1 MQEVNREHFQKND
14 VGFVAPEFLLWACT
28 GAGINSVRRCY
39 EVLETYGDTI
49 LKLAATAL
57 AYGMKREDPSAG
69 EGEVEAAKVIFVT
82 NFHVFRVG
90 YHNMRMHRFM
100 RIMRDPEAKEWSLPL
115 QGVRTRP
122 NACPG
127 KAMAD
132 AVESLIGAHF
142 LTNDNLFNTL
152 QWISDIKLVPL
163 EQANILHKFKDAQ
176 SSTYEFLKWIKL
188 KNVPFDMNDSLKQ
201 ILTKYFA
208 IPEVV
213 EGHSADDI
221 ERTKARLFGLIER
234 KDGLGMFGQHI
245 NAISHLHGQ
254 MFACQA
260 LKRLQKLQTEVLGY
274 KFKEPLRLLEAL
286 THRTGK
292 SHYLLPFN
300 YEKLEILG
308 DAILDYLANSNL
320 LRFTLFERYLECDP
334 GYAQNKD
341 YKFGED
347 FNPGDAHQAKM

>member
-1 MQEVNREHFQKND
+1 MATVTRVNGLGHAHATLYNTANL
-14 VGFVAPEFLLWACT
+14 GF
-28 GAGINSVRRCY
+28 Y
-39 EVLETYGDTI
+39 
-49 LKLAATAL
+49 
-57 AYGMKREDPSAG
+57 
-69 EGEVEAAKVIFVT
+69 VID
-82 NFHVFRVG
+82 
-90 YHNMRMHRFM
+90 
-100 RIMRDPEAKEWSLPL
+100 IK
-115 QGVRTRP
+115 
-122 NACPG
+122 
-127 KAMAD
+127 AD
-132 AVESLIGAHF
+132 ASAEGGIGK
-142 LTNDNLFNTL
+142 TL
-152 QWISDIKLVPL
+152 ELL
-163 EQANILHKFKDAQ
+163 
-176 SSTYEFLKWIKL
+176 
-188 KNVPFDMNDSLKQ
+188 
-201 ILTKYFA
+201 
-208 IPEVV
+208 
-213 EGHSADDI
+213 
-221 ERTKARLFGLIER
+221 
-234 KDGLGMFGQHI
+234 GQHI